1 MTHASIAPVTGQKSR
16 MALYRFCLSVAFCLM
31 VPALSAAQVYDPTG
45 IKRCFLDRY
54 LDCAEAPDA
63 AARLECYDAL
73 LADIPAWL
81 EARPHKGAHDGTL
94 GSALSPS
101 PRHATKEQCSPDE
114 QD

>member
-1 MTHASIAPVTGQKSR
+1 MTHACFPPITGQKGR
-16 MALYRFCLSVAFCLM
+16 KTLRRICLV
-31 VPALSAAQVYDPTG
+31 VALSSAAPVIAAAQVYDPTG

-54 LDCAEAPDA
+54 LDCAEAPGE

-81 EARPHKGAHDGTL
+81 EAKPEKSTNDTSS
-94 GSALSPS
+94 GSSLPRLS
-101 PRHATKEQCSPDE
+101 RDLTTGQCIREE

>member
-1 MTHASIAPVTGQKSR
+1 MTHASIAPVAGQRRQKR
-16 MALYRFCLSVAFCLM
+16 LQRVCLAFTLCFAL
-31 VPALSAAQVYDPTG
+31 PALAAAQIHDPTG

-54 LDCAEAPDA
+54 LDCAEAPGE

-81 EARPHKGAHDGTL
+81 EAKPEKSTNDTSS
-94 GSALSPS
+94 GSSLPRLS
-101 PRHATKEQCSPDE
+101 RDLTTGQCIREE

>member
-1 MTHASIAPVTGQKSR
+1 MTQPSIPPAIGQKGR
-16 MALYRFCLSVAFCLM
+16 ETLRRVCLVVALSSA
-31 VPALSAAQVYDPTG
+31 VPALAAAQVYDPTG

-54 LDCAEAPDA
+54 LDCAEAPGA

-81 EARPHKGAHDGTL
+81 ETKPQNSTNDSL
-94 GSALSPS
+94 SGSSLPRLSCDL
-101 PRHATKEQCSPDE
+101 TTGQCIREE